1 MGIIKKTINFTSNGQ
16 VPIDASDQPMYA
28 IWKEVKMHY
37 PSEFG
42 QEKYICAL
50 EIFIWNT
57 LVCWFMAVL

>member
-1 MGIIKKTINFTSNGQ
+1 MDIIKKTINFTSN
-16 VPIDASDQPMYA
+16 
-28 IWKEVKMHY
+28 VKYPLTLQINQCTPFGKKYHY

-57 LVCWFMAVL
+57 LVCWFMAIL